1 MQAVHGDWLVAF
13 VTFLLF
19 VATVASIFVAWRL
32 GRRQE
37 TLQAELARVTGEQNA
52 KIEKSEQ
59 ARHSN
64 EIEFQGQMS
73 QQQRLFQQRSHLI
86 PMWQYI
92 SSLSEIDPN
101 KKLVTP
107 DIVAA
112 VNTLEFI
119 AICCE
124 AEVVDKVVVMRTF
137 REKYIDLYR
146 RIERCGE
153 LPGFSP
159 PKTGNDL
166 LNDNRAAKGLYQA
179 LEAERI
185 AAGAPQTLQGGKGP

>member
-1 MQAVHGDWLVAF
+1 MQAIHGDWLVAI

-19 VATVASIFVAWRL
+19 VATVASIVTAWRL

-37 TLQAELARVTGEQNA
+37 TLQTELARVAREQDA
-52 KIEKSEQ
+52 KLAKSEQ
-59 ARHSN
+59 DRHTK
-64 EIEFQGQMS
+64 EMEFQSRMS

-92 SSLSEIDPN
+92 SSLSEIDPD
-101 KKLVTP
+101 KSLVTP
-107 DIVAA
+107 DIIAA

-124 AEVVDKVVVMRTF
+124 SEVVDKVVVMRTF

-146 RIERCGE
+146 RIERCGA
-153 LPGFSP
+153 LPGFNP
-159 PKTGNDL
+159 KKTGMDL
-166 LNDNRAAKGLYQA
+166 LNENRAAKGLYQA

-185 AAGAPQTLQGGKGP
+185 AAGTPQGLQGGKVP